1 MDGVTVSVLGALVA
15 LAVAI
20 VLILKKVQ
28 PTYAMI
34 FGAVIGG
41 LVGGAGL
48 TGTVSFIISGTQGI
62 VSAIIRIVTAGILA
76 GALIESGEAERIAA
90 DTPILSLHP
99 YVRKTAGVITTG
111 SEVCA
116 RVRLLAGDAAE
127 EFERLPI
134 VQDAELLQN
143 ILYSGVW
150 TRFEAAFRPQ
160 QEEQA

>member
-76 GALIESGEAERIAA
+76 GALIESGAAERIASSIRWV
-90 DTPILSLHP
+90 P
-99 YVRKTAGVITTG
+99 
-111 SEVCA
+111 
-116 RVRLLAGDAAE
+116 
-127 EFERLPI
+127 
-134 VQDAELLQN
+134 
-143 ILYSGVW
+143 SG
-150 TRFEAAFRPQ
+150 A
-160 QEEQA
+160 

>member
-62 VSAIIRIVTAGILA
+62 VSARPVFWPA
-76 GALIESGEAERIAA
+76 R
-90 DTPILSLHP
+90 SL
-99 YVRKTAGVITTG
+99 RA
-111 SEVCA
+111 
-116 RVRLLAGDAAE
+116 VRLNA
-127 EFERLPI
+127 LPSPSSI
-134 VQDAELLQN
+134 RWVP
-143 ILYSGVW
+143 SG
-150 TRFEAAFRPQ
+150 A
-160 QEEQA
+160 